1 MSCRECNRR
10 GHGMMALKSRS
21 EITRVLQATPDAVC
35 SQRSVRSRGVYAS
48 YRFFGSPAA
57 RSGSRRDTGACT
69 RSTPF
74 ESSAGTRSRRRC
86 TSRRLTRCR
95 RLTSPPS
102 SSRRLSAH
110 CAADCAAKHP
120 RLISARPRRILAG
133 EEAARRRRG
142 ARQVYG
148 PRRPRTAHHTQARPQ
163 VTEPRLALKHGPD
176 RVVLAG
182 TGRRSHSRAT
192 RPASGRERRSDTWPG
207 SIPPRGRT

>member
-1 MSCRECNRR
+1 MR
-10 GHGMMALKSRS
+10 SRHDLV
-21 EITRVLQATPDAVC
+21 TPVLQATPDAVC

-57 RSGSRRDTGACT
+57 RSGSRRDPGVCAH
-69 RSTPF
+69 SIPF
-74 ESSAGTRSRRRC
+74 ESSEGTRSRRRC

-120 RLISARPRRILAG
+120 RLISARSRRILAG

-142 ARQVYG
+142 TRQVYG
-148 PRRPRTAHHTQARPQ
+148 PRRPRAADHTQARPQ
-163 VTEPRLALKHGPD
+163 VTNPP
-176 RVVLAG
+176 
-182 TGRRSHSRAT
+182 
-192 RPASGRERRSDTWPG
+192 PG
-207 SIPPRGRT
+207 SETSSGSSCPRRYWPTFTLESDATGEWARKAL